1 MGIVGV
7 AGSMMLL
14 IAGVGMPI
22 SMNHLVDKAYNT
34 DFYTL
39 NAWRLLITIKQLKL
53 IKVKGDKLTEL
64 IFQKMMVIIVSWLL
78 LVMVILL
85 MQGLANNKSVEK
97 GGIYV
102 TNRFAELAGIK
113 KEKLWK

>member
-22 SMNHLVDKAYNT
+22 SMNYLVDKAYNT
-34 DFYTL
+34 DFLY
-39 NAWRLLITIKQLKL
+39 AKRLLITIKQLKL

-64 IFQKMMVIIVSWLL
+64 IFQKMMVIIVS
-78 LVMVILL
+78 
-85 MQGLANNKSVEK
+85 
-97 GGIYV
+97 
-102 TNRFAELAGIK
+102 
-113 KEKLWK
+113 